1 MRPRR
6 IILVSPPCWWRADTA
21 VDRPEIRFANFLISG
36 PDLHDLDGDG
46 DGLGCERFNPM

>member
-1 MRPRR
+1 VSRR
-6 IILVSPPCWWRADTA
+6 ACIYVPSFPPDLACE
-21 VDRPEIRFANFLISG
+21 EISFANLRIAG